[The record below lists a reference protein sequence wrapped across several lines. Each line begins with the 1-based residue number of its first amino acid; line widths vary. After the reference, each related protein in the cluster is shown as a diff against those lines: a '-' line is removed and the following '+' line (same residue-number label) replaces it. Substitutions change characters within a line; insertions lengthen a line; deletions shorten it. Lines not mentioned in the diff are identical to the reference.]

1 MDKVQGR
8 DRDGEIAA
16 AAAAAKQLRVATLAP
31 GTSQLSCKASP
42 GQKRGIEPAEFR
54 LRLKMHFREPIAC
67 RSELF
72 SETGRADLSADNN
85 LLRECNGRP
94 LIRSR

>member
-8 DRDGEIAA
+8 ERDGEIVT
-16 AAAAAKQLRVATLAP
+16 AAAKQLRVATLAP
-31 GTSQLSCKASP
+31 GTSQLSCKASS
-42 GQKRGIEPAEFR
+42 GQKRGVEPAEFR

-85 LLRECNGRP
+85 LLRECKGGR
-94 LIRSR
+94 SYDHDKV